1 MLRLGLLA
9 VALAVVFQ
17 IADGYSMDRVEV
29 QDNNVEVSESEYG
42 ISFSDL
48 NKTFVCDS
56 FLM

>member
-17 IADGYSMDRVEV
+17 IADGYSMDPAEV

-48 NKTFVCDS
+48 NKPIVCNS